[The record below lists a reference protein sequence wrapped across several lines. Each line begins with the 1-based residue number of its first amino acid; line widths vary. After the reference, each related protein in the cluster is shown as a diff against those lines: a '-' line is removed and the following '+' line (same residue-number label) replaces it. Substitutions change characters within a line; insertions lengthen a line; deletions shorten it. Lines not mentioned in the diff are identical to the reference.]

1 MKKILSLAISMVMVA
16 SLAACGTK
24 KSDNVVSTK
33 EAAKEVATTTAGN
46 ATKAAEKGYKDPSTV
61 KGKVMVYTTMDEG
74 QMKVVEAIF
83 NKHYPD
89 CQIEWLSDSIGTLM
103 TKIQS
108 EASSPQAD
116 AVVGGLFQS
125 DDSRYYSLLEKYKP
139 SNVDEQAIQD
149 PNNYYAYQ
157 DVQYMCLIVNT
168 DLEKKLGV
176 KIESYKDLLD
186 PKVKGKVYLADPAST
201 SSGFRQYTTILQL
214 MSKDHFGDKQAW
226 DYLTKLT
233 ANSVSTTSS
242 SQVYKAVMDGEYVAG
257 LSYESIV
264 LDQLKNGAK
273 NIRIVY
279 PKEGNTACAN
289 GSAVVKGA
297 PNRAAAEAIVDLM
310 LTAEVQNARA
320 EQNCCRGTRKDFAF
334 DGFESAE
341 KVGIKE
347 LDFDLLR
354 EQKDKLLDQW
364 ATKWEEFGGKK

>member
-1 MKKILSLAISMVMVA
+1 MKRLFSLVLSAVMLA
-16 SLAACGTK
+16 SLVACQSDKKETSNQTDKPVESQENKVVDTTK
-24 KSDNVVSTK
+24 L
-33 EAAKEVATTTAGN
+33 
-46 ATKAAEKGYKDPSTV
+46 GYRDPSTV

-74 QMKVVEAIF
+74 QMKVVEDVF

-108 EASSPQAD
+108 EASAPQAD

-125 DDSRYYSLLEKYKP
+125 DDDRYYSLLEKYKA
-139 SNVDEQAIQD
+139 SNFDEQAFQD
-149 PNNYYAYQ
+149 KNGYYSFQ

-176 KIESYKDLLD
+176 KIESYADLLD

-201 SSGFRQYTTILQL
+201 SSGFRQYTTMLQL
-214 MSKDHFGDKQAW
+214 MSKGTFGDKQAW
-226 DYLTKLT
+226 DYLTKLMG
-233 ANSVSTTSS
+233 NSVSTTSS

-273 NIRIVY
+273 TIRIVY
-279 PKEGNTACAN
+279 PKEGNTACAV

-297 PNRAAAEAIVDLM
+297 PNRVAAEAIVDLM
-310 LTAEVQNARA
+310 GTAEIQNARA
-320 EQNCCRGTRKDFAF
+320 EKNCCRGTRKDFAF
-334 DGFESAE
+334 EGFASDD
-341 KVGIKE
+341 KVGLKE
-347 LDFDLLR
+347 LDFNMISQ
-354 EQKDKLLDQW
+354 QKAKLLDEW
-364 ATKWEEFGGKK
+364 ASKWEEFGGKK